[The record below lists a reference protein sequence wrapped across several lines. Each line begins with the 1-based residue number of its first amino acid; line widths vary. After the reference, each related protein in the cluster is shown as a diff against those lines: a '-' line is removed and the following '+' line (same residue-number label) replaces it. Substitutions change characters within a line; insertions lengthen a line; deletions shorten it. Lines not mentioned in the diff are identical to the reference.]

1 MDIAVRI
8 RPLAWPIRKPLRDYL
23 SALALAGAVV
33 LVHAIFAPAAPAI
46 AYFGLL
52 LPAVVVVGSFLGTG
66 PALVLAG
73 AGALGMV
80 GLSLKTGL
88 FAGQPPNETQL
99 YALLFVVPCAVALW
113 ATHILRRS
121 VATAGVA
128 QARLAEVFR
137 QIPGA
142 AAILEAPTGRLL
154 LRSAHSEAVLGHMQ
168 KRLEQSDDLVA
179 YGGIHADGRPF
190 TADDYP
196 IVRALKTGEIVRG
209 ERIQYRRPDGFLADL
224 EVHAGPVRGAA
235 GDILASVGMAFDI
248 TERVSA
254 ERQLQESEALHRAA
268 AGRLRAA
275 VDASS
280 LGLWEIDLATGW
292 ASLDARFAS
301 ILGLPAEPVEM
312 TRTEL
317 RDYVDAADRPRV
329 AAVFAG
335 ATAGRGLYADECR
348 IRTRQGD
355 IRWIVSHGAVLADV
369 QKVVGVVADITER
382 RAREDTLQAA
392 LHARDILM
400 READHRIKNSL
411 QLVVAVLRLQ
421 LAKVPDP
428 DAKHMLSEAIAR
440 VDAVANAHLALQS
453 SPDFQSVEVDRML
466 KDLCDRIGSLNP
478 ALCVVCDARAG
489 VWLDADRA
497 IPLGLLVSETLT
509 NALKHAFPD
518 GAAGEVRLTTKEA
531 AGSLEIVIA
540 DGGVGL
546 PATPSRPGLGTSVVK
561 ALSNQ
566 IGAVVT
572 TESRPGSGTTVTVR
586 LACGAT
592 PAVESRSPV

>member
-1 MDIAVRI
+1 
-8 RPLAWPIRKPLRDYL
+8 
-23 SALALAGAVV
+23 
-33 LVHAIFAPAAPAI
+33 
-46 AYFGLL
+46 
-52 LPAVVVVGSFLGTG
+52 
-66 PALVLAG
+66 
-73 AGALGMV
+73 
-80 GLSLKTGL
+80 
-88 FAGQPPNETQL
+88 
-99 YALLFVVPCAVALW
+99 
-113 ATHILRRS
+113 
-121 VATAGVA
+121 
-128 QARLAEVFR
+128 
-137 QIPGA
+137 
-142 AAILEAPTGRLL
+142 
-154 LRSAHSEAVLGHMQ
+154 
-168 KRLEQSDDLVA
+168 
-179 YGGIHADGRPF
+179 
-190 TADDYP
+190 
-196 IVRALKTGEIVRG
+196 
-209 ERIQYRRPDGFLADL
+209 
-224 EVHAGPVRGAA
+224 
-235 GDILASVGMAFDI
+235 
-248 TERVSA
+248 
-254 ERQLQESEALHRAA
+254 
-268 AGRLRAA
+268 
-275 VDASS
+275 
-280 LGLWEIDLATGW
+280 
-292 ASLDARFAS
+292 
-301 ILGLPAEPVEM
+301 
-312 TRTEL
+312 
-317 RDYVDAADRPRV
+317 
-329 AAVFAG
+329 
-335 ATAGRGLYADECR
+335 
-348 IRTRQGD
+348 
-355 IRWIVSHGAVLADV
+355 
-369 QKVVGVVADITER
+369 
-382 RAREDTLQAA
+382 
-392 LHARDILM
+392 M